1 MNDTQRMN
9 YQDLGIRIRQQREA
23 LNLTQGDLAKRICV
37 TASFIGQIERAEKVP
52 SLETA
57 ARLSNA
63 LDTTMD
69 WLVFGNRH
77 KCDGKACP
85 LFDDLDALIE
95 YSAPERAARP
105 AELSS
110 ETGGVEQRFRC
121 R

>member
-1 MNDTQRMN
+1 MIESGNMN

-23 LNLTQGDLAKRICV
+23 RNLTQGDLAKRICA
-37 TASFIGQIERAEKVP
+37 TASFIGQIERAKKVP

-57 ARLSNA
+57 ARLSMA

-85 LFDDLDALIE
+85 LFDDLDALMVA
-95 YSAPERAARP
+95 YGLKR
-105 AELSS
+105 
-110 ETGGVEQRFRC
+110 G
-121 R
+121 